1 MKNSAA
7 LPYIML
13 TFCALFWAGSS
24 VVGRHVV
31 GEIPPLALN
40 FWRWLFAF
48 LIVLTWTWR
57 ELYDHRNDTAV
68 VDFDSTENVNVARDP
83 ANGEVVQQL
92 TGAAHRFFAEG
103 CPQ

>member
-1 MKNSAA
+1 MGYTLRTASWRLSIWARWDNSSMC
-7 LPYIML
+7 PD
-13 TFCALFWAGSS
+13 WGNPSNQ
-24 VVGRHVV
+24 V
-31 GEIPPLALN
+31 
-40 FWRWLFAF
+40 
-48 LIVLTWTWR
+48 